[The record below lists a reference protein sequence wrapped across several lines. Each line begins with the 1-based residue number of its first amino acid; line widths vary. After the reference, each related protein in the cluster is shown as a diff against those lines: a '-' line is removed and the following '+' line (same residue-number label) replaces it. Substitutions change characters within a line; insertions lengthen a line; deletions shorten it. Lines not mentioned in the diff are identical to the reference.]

1 MQEAAIDRLEGQLA
15 EAQRRAGEAAR
26 RAAVAEAAAEEKEG
40 IIAYVGE
47 EVERVKA
54 LFEQKVGWC

>member
-26 RAAVAEAAAEEKEG
+26 RAAAAEAAAEEKEG